1 MISNMISNIWYH
13 MMSNDDDDDNLIHM
27 YKLWCY
33 NTKLWWYHVHD
44 IIVLI
49 YIQIDTI
56 KYDVVNGNYGNGQK

>member
-1 MISNMISNIWYH
+1 
-13 MMSNDDDDDNLIHM
+13 MSNDDDDDNLIHM